1 MHPDWDCFS
10 CRNKGLDPEMDPRMD
25 DMKTEPQ
32 PQPQPQQMYPEPAT
46 APVRW
51 QNYTNNCLYSLHDKL
66 PA

>member
-10 CRNKGLDPEMDPRMD
+10 CRNKGLDPEMDPQMD
-25 DMKTEPQ
+25 DMKTEPQPQ

-51 QNYTNNCLYSLHDKL
+51 QLHQQL
-66 PA
+66 SIFSA